1 VHEESLEFHNRTQAA
16 EIRFRIDSKTHVIKG
31 KGDGT
36 MLCSYSKLEPRNLEE
51 IKALEKEI
59 GATLLS
65 FSCQDIATAKIDE
78 KALGKI
84 KQLETRLGVALVA
97 VTA

>member
-1 VHEESLEFHNRTQAA
+1 
-16 EIRFRIDSKTHVIKG
+16 
-31 KGDGT
+31 
-36 MLCSYSKLEPRNLEE
+36 MLCSYSKLDSSHLEE

-65 FSCQDIATAKIDE
+65 FTCQNIATAKIDE

-97 VTA
+97 IKA